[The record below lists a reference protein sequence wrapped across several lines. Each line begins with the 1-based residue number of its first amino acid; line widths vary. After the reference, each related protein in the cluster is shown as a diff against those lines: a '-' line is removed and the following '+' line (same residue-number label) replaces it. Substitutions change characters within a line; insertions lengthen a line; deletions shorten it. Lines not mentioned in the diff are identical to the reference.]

1 MRETPRLTKMEEGG
15 DVEAYLTTFERVMTA
30 YEVPRDRWS
39 FTLAPQLIGKAQQ
52 AYAAMD
58 YSHIDDYV
66 EVKAAILRRYAITEE
81 TYRQRFRTILKN
93 GNETYVELMVRLRDL
108 ANKWMQDCKS
118 VEAVIEKLVVEQF
131 MDGLPPQLRVW
142 MLERRLTSMEEVG
155 LAADDYV
162 GAQRYGV
169 VTRGHAQMSRDKPQ
183 GGTRMEI
190 LKGVVQGMNEGQ
202 EVIQFRNAMVVVV
215 LDTTRGNAQD

>member
-1 MRETPRLTKMEEGG
+1 
-15 DVEAYLTTFERVMTA
+15 
-30 YEVPRDRWS
+30 
-39 FTLAPQLIGKAQQ
+39 
-52 AYAAMD
+52 
-58 YSHIDDYV
+58 
-66 EVKAAILRRYAITEE
+66 
-81 TYRQRFRTILKN
+81 
-93 GNETYVELMVRLRDL
+93 MVRLRDL

-142 MLERRLTSMEEVG
+142 MLERRLTSMEEVE

-215 LDTTRGNAQD
+215 LDTTRGNARD